1 MITLILARATRS
13 VGAGKGSEARALLWQ
28 NTPMSFP
35 TPRPLARGRRL
46 AGNARLATGFLTLA
60 LLGCEP
66 VADPDIDTPFRLA
79 ATAESSRLD
88 EISGLAA
95 SSRDAS
101 LLWTHNDDGAARVH
115 ALGTDGSDRGW
126 FDIRDAVNVDW
137 EDMTRIPGQD
147 GDLLVLADIGDNDAR
162 RTNVWLYL
170 VPEPEPGADGRFSGE
185 VDPLNWISVTYPDGP
200 RDAES
205 IAWDPIQNRLL
216 ILSKRDQPPRLYALD
231 GDVALNEREAT
242 LVFLGEVTS
251 LREPT
256 LSDQALFGQRT
267 PWISQPT
274 ALSISPDGQRAAL
287 LTYRSVY
294 LFDLP
299 ADGDWATGLQT
310 EPREIV
316 GPARANEEAVVFK
329 TDGSGL
335 WISAE
340 GDSPPLFEYL
350 LKDPNGKP

>member
-1 MITLILARATRS
+1 LTRH
-13 VGAGKGSEARALLWQ
+13 AA
-28 NTPMSFP
+28 
-35 TPRPLARGRRL
+35 PLRL
-46 AGNARLATGFLTLA
+46 APAFLALA
-60 LLGCEP
+60 LLGCDP
-66 VADPDIDTPFRLA
+66 VPDPEIETPFRLA
-79 ATAESSRLD
+79 ASAESSRLD

-95 SSRDAS
+95 STRDPE
-101 LLWTHNDDGAARVH
+101 LLWTHNDDGAPRVH
-115 ALGTDGSDRGW
+115 ALGTDGSDRGF
-126 FDIRDAVNVDW
+126 FDIRDGVNVDW
-137 EDMTRIPGQD
+137 EDMTRIPGEN

-170 VPEPEPGADGRFSGE
+170 VPEPEPGEDGRFSGE
-185 VDPLNWISVTYPDGP
+185 IDALNWISVTYPDGP

-267 PWISQPT
+267 AWISQPT
-274 ALSISPDGQRAAL
+274 ALSISPDGQQAAL

-294 LFDLP
+294 LYDLP
-299 ADGDWATGLQT
+299 ASGDWSAGLGT
-310 EPREIV
+310 APLEVV
-316 GPARANEEAVVFK
+316 GPARITEEAIVFK
-329 TDGSGL
+329 ADGSGL

-350 LKDPNGKP
+350 LPRPED

>member
-1 MITLILARATRS
+1 MDAD
-13 VGAGKGSEARALLWQ
+13 
-28 NTPMSFP
+28 P
-35 TPRPLARGRRL
+35 THEPRPGRHPVTIHRL
-46 AGNARLATGFLTLA
+46 APGLIALA
-60 LLGCEP
+60 LLGCKP
-66 VADPDIDTPFRLA
+66 VADPEVESPFRLA

-95 SSRDAS
+95 STRDPG
-101 LLWTHNDDGAARVH
+101 LLWTHNDDGAPRVH
-115 ALGTDGSDRGW
+115 ALGTDGSDRGY

-137 EDMTRIPGQD
+137 EDMTRIPGES

-170 VPEPEPGADGRFSGE
+170 VPEPEPGSDGRFSGE
-185 VDPLNWISVTYPDGP
+185 VDPLNWISITYPDGP

-216 ILSKRDQPPRLYALD
+216 ILSKRDKPARLYALD

-242 LVFLGEVTS
+242 LVFLGEVTT

-256 LSDQALFGQRT
+256 LSDQAIFGKRT
-267 PWISQPT
+267 AWISQPT
-274 ALSISPDGQRAAL
+274 ALSISPDGQRAAV

-294 LFDLP
+294 LYDLP
-299 ADGDWATGLQT
+299 TNGDWSTGLES
-310 EPREIV
+310 EPLEII
-316 GPARANEEAVVFK
+316 GPARITEEAIVFK
-329 TDGSGL
+329 ADGSGL

-340 GDSPPLFEYL
+340 GDAPPLFEYL
-350 LKDPNGKP
+350 LEDPESPD

>member
-1 MITLILARATRS
+1 MTAIARQA
-13 VGAGKGSEARALLWQ
+13 A
-28 NTPMSFP
+28 P
-35 TPRPLARGRRL
+35 
-46 AGNARLATGFLTLA
+46 GFLALA

-66 VADPDIDTPFRLA
+66 LPDAGTDSPFRLA

-95 SSRDAS
+95 STRDPN
-101 LLWTHNDDGAARVH
+101 LLWTHNDDGAPRVH
-115 ALGTDGSDRGW
+115 ALGTDGRDRGY

-137 EDMTRIPGQD
+137 EDMTRIPGED

-185 VDPLNWISVTYPDGP
+185 VDPLNWISITYPDGP

-205 IAWDPIQNRLL
+205 IAWDPLQNRLL

-231 GDVALNEREAT
+231 GEVALREREAT
-242 LVFLGEVTS
+242 LAFLGEVTA
-251 LREPT
+251 LRPPT
-256 LSDQALFGQRT
+256 LRDQARFGGRT
-267 PWISQPT
+267 PWVSQPT

-294 LFDLP
+294 LFELP
-299 ADGDWATGLQT
+299 AGGDWATGLQS

-316 GPARANEEAVVFK
+316 GPAGITEEALVF
-329 TDGSGL
+329 TADGRAL

-340 GDSPPLFEYL
+340 GNAPPLFEYV
-350 LKDPNGKP
+350 PNEAKGPETPE

>member
-147 GDLLVLADIGDNDAR
+147 GALLVLADIGDNDAR

-316 GPARANEEAVVFK
+316 GPARANEEADVFK

>member
-1 MITLILARATRS
+1 VST
-13 VGAGKGSEARALLWQ
+13 
-28 NTPMSFP
+28 FP
-35 TPRPLARGRRL
+35 RRL
-46 AGNARLATGFLTLA
+46 APGLVALA

-66 VADPDIDTPFRLA
+66 VPEQGTESPFRLA

-88 EISGLAA
+88 EISGLAVNG
-95 SSRDAS
+95 RDPG
-101 LLWTHNDDGAARVH
+101 LLWTHNDDGAPRVH
-115 ALGTDGSDRGW
+115 ALGTDGSDRGH

-170 VPEPEPGADGRFSGE
+170 VPEPEPGTDGRFSGE
-185 VDPLNWISVTYPDGP
+185 VDALNWISVTYPDGP

-205 IAWDPIQNRLL
+205 IAWDPVQNRLL

-231 GDVALNEREAT
+231 GDVALNEREAA
-242 LVFLGEVTS
+242 LVFLGEVTT

-274 ALSISPDGQRAAL
+274 AMSISPDGQKAAL

-294 LFDLP
+294 LYDLP
-299 ADGDWATGLQT
+299 ADDDWATGLET

-316 GPARANEEAVVFK
+316 GPARINEEAIVFK
-329 TDGSGL
+329 ADGSAL

-340 GDSPPLFEYL
+340 GDAPPLFEL
-350 LKDPNGKP
+350 QLGAPD